1 MNPVKK
7 VKKAIRNR
15 KRKKRWKEMKHDLC
29 YLSMDVLNVM
39 SHAMAMP
46 DASTVKI
53 FVTSCS
59 QKRAEISLPTSNR
72 SSSSIS

>member
-46 DASTVKI
+46 DGGNPDAP
-53 FVTSCS
+53 
-59 QKRAEISLPTSNR
+59 EIVPEIRLSMLINR
-72 SSSSIS
+72 DPQ

>member
-46 DASTVKI
+46 DASTVSILVI
-53 FVTSCS
+53 F
-59 QKRAEISLPTSNR
+59 
-72 SSSSIS
+72 SS

>member
-46 DASTVKI
+46 DGGNPA
-53 FVTSCS
+53 
-59 QKRAEISLPTSNR
+59 APEIVPEIRLSMLINR
-72 SSSSIS
+72 DPQ

>member
-15 KRKKRWKEMKHDLC
+15 KRKKRWKEVKHNLC

-46 DASTVKI
+46 DGENPSAPVIAPET
-53 FVTSCS
+53 
-59 QKRAEISLPTSNR
+59 RLSLLVR
-72 SSSSIS
+72 RDFQ